1 MCILP
6 YDTANLHVFSCYFL
20 SGEFDEAFGNLDDL
34 KEIGFRKRV
43 RCSSS
48 SSKACREKMRRDRL
62 NDRFMELGL
71 ILDSGRPPKVDKS
84 IILAD
89 AVRVVTQLQSEAVKL
104 KESIESLREKINEQ
118 KAEKNELRDEKQ
130 RLKTEKENLELHVK
144 ALSSQPGFLPHSP
157 AIPAPF
163 PAPSQVI
170 CNKLVPFVGY
180 PGIPIWQFMPPATVD
195 TSQDHA
201 LRPPVA

>member
-1 MCILP
+1 MTQQTFMSFLVI
-6 YDTANLHVFSCYFL
+6 FSVGNSMKHLVIWMISRRLVSENVLFL
-20 SGEFDEAFGNLDDL
+20 
-34 KEIGFRKRV
+34 RV